1 MIMGAFFAEELW
13 LPFSISTDSIGYQR
27 IACLLSNYV
36 LLTLA
41 PAPLTA
47 CQVPALLNATR
58 SAVEVASS
66 PEVQSRVRT
75 VAGVGAQVADGVGM
89 TASQVKVQ
97 VSTSC

>member
-1 MIMGAFFAEELW
+1 MRKLLAC
-13 LPFSISTDSIGYQR
+13 SSTI
-27 IACLLSNYV
+27 
-36 LLTLA
+36 TLA

-58 SAVEVASS
+58 SAVAVASS